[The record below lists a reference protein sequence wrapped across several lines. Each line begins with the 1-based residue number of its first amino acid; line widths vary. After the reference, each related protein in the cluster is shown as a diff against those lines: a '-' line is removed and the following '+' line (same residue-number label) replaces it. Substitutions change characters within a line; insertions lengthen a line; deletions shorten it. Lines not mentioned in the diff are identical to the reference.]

1 MEKETRKLC
10 IKLTWTSYLFAQRY
24 QGSTKPPSQRRQ
36 FTTSKRISIFLEI
49 SIRGL
54 DLLRSLVDWFLWVP
68 WLTACKSTILFIL
81 FKGFSLKS
89 VSDWLRVPAVP
100 FFAFNVLCWGIL
112 EMCMAA
118 CTSFGGL
125 FACRF
130 LLGGFE
136 SLLIPAVTLVVSMWY
151 RPEEQPKRNRY
162 HEPPPYYNES
172 NWHGAV

>member
-1 MEKETRKLC
+1 MPL
-10 IKLTWTSYLFAQRY
+10 Y
-24 QGSTKPPSQRRQ
+24 QALIKPPSRPLQ
-36 FTTSKRISIFLEI
+36 FTTSRRIWILLEM
-49 SIRGL
+49 SFHGL
-54 DLLRSLVDWFLWVP
+54 DQHHSSVDCCSWALWPTV
-68 WLTACKSTILFIL
+68 CKGEMPYRVLCLNIQGQLASN
-81 FKGFSLKS
+81 S
-89 VSDWLRVPAVP
+89 LRVPAVP

-130 LLGGFE
+130 LLGGCE

-162 HEPPPYYNES
+162 RMIQHYPKRGCAYY
-172 NWHGAV
+172 